1 MFVAPSPRVSG
12 PGYALARMFPEF
24 AREAKLNGLFSS
36 VMVPGGATIGEY
48 HGEPTSA
55 VGPYTMQLRS
65 GRLIEPPE
73 SCVARYANFA
83 GSAREANAE
92 FVQRGERVYLVAKR
106 AIRPKEEILTYMRH
120 EPVSHPTSHVNE
132 AHGHLARAVE
142 YAKMHDSYK
151 ATRHAARAQ
160 ERAREALLLIGREN
174 DEAFGHAEFGAR
186 TKQTALKSTGG
197 KAIKGAKKGP
207 PEGTERMKKPH
218 RDKYYSVL
226 TTDANEGWDAFGG
239 VPPLVNRWQLAND
252 GNKDV
257 IWNVDPKDPVHGHV
271 SYAFDPL
278 FMEKATRLKD
288 IAVGDYDYHVLGKR
302 ELIENAKVY
311 ELERLADDKRFLGTR
326 EGTDKWRILSE
337 EDERR
342 YRDEEQAKQKEAV
355 DRARSAATNASAGAK
370 ATGGRAPIRAT
381 DVEYYKVLV
390 IGDNL
395 GWAALRGV
403 PPLVNRWK
411 YDGSR
416 QVIRNVDTTDPHHG
430 RGSYAFD
437 PRFMHKAARLNDIQ
451 VGSSKYKV
459 LGKHE
464 LLTKL
469 STAEGDPLSVYELE
483 RDNTRYLGT
492 VYIKR
497 DGGKK
502 EWTVLEADVE
512 KRHRKAERE
521 RQKEAAARARSAP
534 AGARAT
540 AQQAGGRY
548 KIRTDAKRCN
558 ERWALL
564 GGIPP
569 LVNEWVRGT
578 ENGADVIM
586 NVAPHD
592 PVYGKAVYAFNSDV
606 MKRISEKKKIEAN
619 GVTYTVLWRRDVM
632 TNGEAKFAVYELE
645 QAGKRTLAKLHKKSG
660 KRGADR
666 GLWELLSTEAED
678 AYRKA
683 EEANQR
689 KQGNANKSA
698 CQVMKLTRLK

>member
-1 MFVAPSPRVSG
+1 
-12 PGYALARMFPEF
+12 MFPDV

-120 EPVSHPTSHVNE
+120 EPVSHPTRHVNE

-142 YAKMHDSYK
+142 YANMDDGYK

-160 ERAREALLLIGREN
+160 ERARDALLLIGREN
-174 DEAFGHAEFGAR
+174 DAAFGHAEFGAR
-186 TKQTALKSTGG
+186 TKQTARKANGG
-197 KAIKGAKKGP
+197 KAPIKSLAIKNAKKGP
-207 PEGTERMKKPH
+207 LEGTGRVKKAH
-218 RDKYYSVL
+218 RVKYYSVL
-226 TTDANEGWDAFGG
+226 TTHSNEGWDALGG

-257 IWNVDPKDPVHGHV
+257 IWNVDPNDPVHGIV

-278 FMEKATRLKD
+278 FMKKATRLKD
-288 IAVGDYDYHVLGKR
+288 IAVGNYEYHVLGKR

-326 EGTDKWRILSE
+326 EGTDNGWRILSE
-337 EDERR
+337 KDERL
-342 YRDEEQAKQKEAV
+342 YREAEQARQKEAV
-355 DRARSAATNASAGAK
+355 ERARSAATNASAGAK
-370 ATGGRAPIRAT
+370 ATGGRAPI
-381 DVEYYKVLV
+381 
-390 IGDNL
+390 
-395 GWAALRGV
+395 
-403 PPLVNRWK
+403 
-411 YDGSR
+411 
-416 QVIRNVDTTDPHHG
+416 
-430 RGSYAFD
+430 
-437 PRFMHKAARLNDIQ
+437 
-451 VGSSKYKV
+451 
-459 LGKHE
+459 
-464 LLTKL
+464 
-469 STAEGDPLSVYELE
+469 
-483 RDNTRYLGT
+483 
-492 VYIKR
+492 KR

-502 EWTVLEADVE
+502 EWMVLEADVE
-512 KRHRKAERE
+512 KRHLKAERE
-521 RQKEAAARARSAP
+521 RQKEAAERARSAP

-578 ENGADVIM
+578 ENGDDVIR

-645 QAGKRTLAKLHKKSG
+645 RLGKRTLAKLHKKSG
-660 KRGADR
+660 KGGADR
-666 GLWELLSTEAED
+666 GLWELLSTDAED

-683 EEANQR
+683 EGANQR

>member
-1 MFVAPSPRVSG
+1 
-12 PGYALARMFPEF
+12 MFPDF
-24 AREAKLNGLFSS
+24 SREARLNGLFSS
-36 VMVPGGATIGEY
+36 VAVPGGATIGEY
-48 HGEPTSA
+48 HGDPTSV
-55 VGPYTMQLRS
+55 VGPYTMQLRG

-120 EPVSHPTSHVNE
+120 EPVSHPTRHVSQ

-142 YAKMHDSYK
+142 YAKMHDREK

-160 ERAREALLLIGREN
+160 ESAREALLWIGREN
-174 DEAFGHAEFGAR
+174 DAAFGHAEFGAR
-186 TKQTALKSTGG
+186 TKQTARKSTGG
-197 KAIKGAKKGP
+197 KAPIKALAIKYAKKAP
-207 PEGTERMKKPH
+207 PAGKGGVKKPH
-218 RDKYYSVL
+218 RVKYYSVL

-239 VPPLVNRWQLAND
+239 APPLVNRWELEYD
-252 GNKDV
+252 GDKDV
-257 IWNVDPKDPVHGHV
+257 IWNVDPKDPVHGSV
-271 SYAFDPL
+271 SYAFDPR

-288 IAVGDYDYHVLGKR
+288 IAVGNYDYHVLGKR
-302 ELIENAKVY
+302 ELIESAKVY
-311 ELERLADDKRFLGTR
+311 ELERFADAKRFLGTR
-326 EGTDKWRILSE
+326 EGTDNEWRILSE
-337 EDERR
+337 EEERG
-342 YRDEEQAKQKEAV
+342 YRDEEQARQKEAV
-355 DRARSAATNASAGAK
+355 ERARSAATNASAGAK

-381 DVEYYKVLV
+381 DVEYYKVLA
-390 IGDNL
+390 IGDNS
-395 GWAALRGV
+395 GWAALSGV
-403 PPLVNRWK
+403 PPLVNRWQLK

-416 QVIRNVDTTDPHHG
+416 QVIRNVDPTDPHHG
-430 RGSYAFD
+430 GVSYAVD
-437 PRFMHKAARLNDIQ
+437 LRFMEKAARLNDIQ
-451 VGSSKYKV
+451 VGSSEYKV

-469 STAEGDPLSVYELE
+469 STADGDPLSVYELE

-502 EWTVLEADVE
+502 EWRVLEADVE
-512 KRHRKAERE
+512 KKHRKAERE
-521 RQKEAAARARSAP
+521 RQTEAAAWARSAP

-578 ENGADVIM
+578 EDGADVIR

-606 MKRISEKKKIEAN
+606 MKRISEKKTIEAN
-619 GVTYTVLWRRDVM
+619 GVAYTVLWRRDVM

-645 QAGKRTLAKLHKKSG
+645 RAGKRTLAKLHKKSG
-660 KRGADR
+660 KKGADR
-666 GLWELLSTEAED
+666 GLWELLSSEAEA

-698 CQVMKLTRLK
+698 CQVMKLTQLR